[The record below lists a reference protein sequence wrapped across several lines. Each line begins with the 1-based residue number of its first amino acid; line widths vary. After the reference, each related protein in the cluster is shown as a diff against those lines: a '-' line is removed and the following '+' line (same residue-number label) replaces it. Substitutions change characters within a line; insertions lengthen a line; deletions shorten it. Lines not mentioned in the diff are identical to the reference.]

1 MVIRIELRVFETDCF
16 DLILKPIP
24 CKKTAIFLWFL
35 DKFRDLSMR
44 NYMRIIM
51 DDNEVSAI
59 YHTSTVT
66 SDLLDLQIYPP
77 TPSTS
82 YCAAFTYL

>member
-24 CKKTAIFLWFL
+24 YKINAIFLWFL
-35 DKFRDLSMR
+35 DKFRDLSMT
-44 NYMRIIM
+44 IIIC
-51 DDNEVSAI
+51 AI
-59 YHTSTVT
+59 YITSTVT
-66 SDLLDLQIYPP
+66 SDLLDLQINPP